1 MKEEEEDDDI
11 NTKTI
16 KVVLVGESGVGK
28 TCIISRFI
36 TNQFNCEEPST
47 DYASFAT
54 KTLSFNDNKKKIKF
68 DIWDTAGQEMYR
80 SIGKIFYNDAK
91 VVILVYDISSKKSF
105 IELKDYWYKTIKEN
119 ASSIKNKFLF

>member
-1 MKEEEEDDDI
+1 MKKEEDDDI
-11 NTKTI
+11 DTKTI

-36 TNQFNCEEPST
+36 TNKFNNDEVST
-47 DYASFAT
+47 DCASFAT

-68 DIWDTAGQEMYR
+68 DVWDTAGQEIYR

-91 VVILVYDISSKKSF
+91 VVILVYDISNKKSF
-105 IELKDYWYKTIKEN
+105 IEIKNYWYESIKEN
-119 ASSIKNKFLF
+119 APSVKNKFLF

>member
-1 MKEEEEDDDI
+1 MKKEEDDDI

-16 KVVLVGESGVGK
+16 KVVLVGDSGVGK

-36 TNQFNCEEPST
+36 TNKFNNDEIST

-68 DIWDTAGQEMYR
+68 DVWDTAGQEIYR

-91 VVILVYDISSKKSF
+91 VVILVYDISNKKSF
-105 IELKDYWYKTIKEN
+105 IEIKNYWYKTIKEN
-119 ASSIKNKFLF
+119 VSNAKNKFLF

>member
-1 MKEEEEDDDI
+1 MKKEEDDD
-11 NTKTI
+11 NNKKTI

-36 TNQFNCEEPST
+36 TNKFNNDEIST

-68 DIWDTAGQEMYR
+68 DVWDTAGQEIYR

-91 VVILVYDISSKKSF
+91 VVILVYDISNKKSF
-105 IELKDYWYKTIKEN
+105 IEIKNYWYESIKEN
-119 ASSIKNKFLF
+119 APSVKNKFLF

>member
-1 MKEEEEDDDI
+1 MKKEEDDDI
-11 NTKTI
+11 DTKTI

-36 TNQFNCEEPST
+36 TNKFNNDEIST

-68 DIWDTAGQEMYR
+68 DVWDTAGQEIYR

-91 VVILVYDISSKKSF
+91 VVILVYDISNKKSF
-105 IELKDYWYKTIKEN
+105 IEIKNYWYESIKEN
-119 ASSIKNKFLF
+119 APSVKNKFLF

>member
-1 MKEEEEDDDI
+1 MKKEEDDDT

-36 TNQFNCEEPST
+36 TNKFNNDEIST

-68 DIWDTAGQEMYR
+68 DVWDTAGQEIYR

-91 VVILVYDISSKKSF
+91 VVILVYDISNKKSF
-105 IELKDYWYKTIKEN
+105 IEIKNYWYESIKEN
-119 ASSIKNKFLF
+119 APSVKNKFLF